1 MNAGIGKFPAKLG
14 TLSEIES
21 LRGLGPKNMDGS
33 GHIAQTV
40 FDMESASVPQE
51 SQDRMFRPILLGA
64 SGKDADGFL
73 GHIFGFRKA

>member
-14 TLSEIES
+14 TLSAIES
-21 LRGLGPKNMDGS
+21 LCRLWPKNMDGS

-40 FDMESASVPQE
+40 FDMESASVPQK